1 MRTSVTVTRNSKVK
15 GVTAKY
21 NAKLKQIIGAGGQM
35 VMNEAKQ
42 SIQRSSGGGKTYQK
56 YNPRRT
62 HTASADGQPPNTDT
76 GFLVANIFLQIDPDG
91 LGADVESR
99 ADYSAYLEF
108 GTRFMPLGRPF
119 LQPALEANRRNIIRL
134 FARLKSSGV

>member
-1 MRTSVTVTRNSKVK
+1 MKTSVTVTRQSKVK

-42 SIQRSSGGGKTYQK
+42 SIQQNSGGGKTYQK
-56 YNPRRT
+56 YKPRRT
-62 HTASADGQPPNTDT
+62 HTASAEGQPPNTDT
-76 GFLVANIFLQIDPDG
+76 GFLVSNIFLQIDPDG

-99 ADYSAYLEF
+99 ADYSGYLEF
-108 GTRFMPLGRPF
+108 GTSKMEARPY
-119 LQPALEANRRNIIRL
+119 LQPALEANRRNIIRM

>member
-1 MRTSVTVTRNSKVK
+1 MKTSVTVTRQTKTK

-42 SIQRSSGGGKTYQK
+42 SIQQNSGGGKTYQK

-62 HTASADGQPPNTDT
+62 HTASAEGQPPNTDT
-76 GFLVANIFLQIDPDG
+76 GFLVSNIFLQIDPDG

-99 ADYSAYLEF
+99 ADYSGYLEF
-108 GTRFMPLGRPF
+108 GTSKMEARPF

>member
-1 MRTSVTVTRNSKVK
+1 MKTSVTVTRQSKAK

-42 SIQRSSGGGKTYQK
+42 SSQRNSGGGKTSQK
-56 YNPRRT
+56 YKPRRT
-62 HTASADGQPPNTDT
+62 HSASAEGQPPNTDT
-76 GFLVANIFLQIDPDG
+76 GFLVSNIFLQIDPDG

-99 ADYSAYLEF
+99 ADYSGYLEF
-108 GTRFMPLGRPF
+108 GTSKMEARPY

>member
-1 MRTSVTVTRNSKVK
+1 MKTSVTVTRQSKVK

-42 SIQRSSGGGKTYQK
+42 SIQQNSGGGKTYQK
-56 YNPRRT
+56 YKPRRT
-62 HTASADGQPPNTDT
+62 HTASAEGQPPNTDT
-76 GFLVANIFLQIDPDG
+76 GFLVSNIFLQIDPDG

-99 ADYSAYLEF
+99 ADYSGYLEF
-108 GTRFMPLGRPF
+108 GTSKMEARPY
-119 LQPALEANRRNIIRL
+119 LQPALEANRRKIIRM

>member
-1 MRTSVTVTRNSKVK
+1 VKTSVTVTRQSKVK

-42 SIQRSSGGGKTYQK
+42 SIQQNSGGGKTYQK

-62 HTASADGQPPNTDT
+62 HTASAEGQPPNTDT
-76 GFLVANIFLQIDPDG
+76 GFLVSNIFLQIDPDG

-99 ADYSAYLEF
+99 ADYSGYLEF
-108 GTRFMPLGRPF
+108 GTSKMEARPY

>member
-1 MRTSVTVTRNSKVK
+1 MRTSVTVTRQSKAK

-42 SIQRSSGGGKTYQK
+42 SIQQNSGGGKTYQK

-62 HTASADGQPPNTDT
+62 HTASAAGQPPNTDT
-76 GFLVANIFLQIDPDG
+76 GFLVSNIFLQIDPDG

-99 ADYSAYLEF
+99 ADYSGYLEF
-108 GTRFMPLGRPF
+108 GTSKMEARPY